1 MKKGCTK
8 FQKWLEKKGKQ
19 ISFVRY
25 ESNMVNVIYNTWW
38 IDSSFTI
45 HVSNTLQGMRNLRK
59 PMPSEQCIYLRN
71 KMRSHVEGVGTCNSV
86 LSSSLILNLEKTF

>member
-25 ESNMVNVIYNTWW
+25 ESNMVDVIYNTQW
-38 IDSSFTI
+38 IDFDSTI
-45 HVSNTLQGMRNLRK
+45 HVLNTLQGMRNLMK
-59 PMPSEQCIYLRN
+59 PMPSE
-71 KMRSHVEGVGTCNSV
+71 
-86 LSSSLILNLEKTF
+86 